1 LGRFCLLELVIAMF
15 SDSWVGRGA
24 LVVERSF
31 VSCCEGL
38 SHLVI
43 VVQVVRVPDM
53 VFGTAFVTFACGQT
67 SSPQNLADGRKST
80 SPNCKQ
86 MGLDLIFF
94 IVQMGATGLPRYTFA
109 MQR

>member
-1 LGRFCLLELVIAMF
+1 MF
-15 SDSWVGRGA
+15 TGSWVGCGA